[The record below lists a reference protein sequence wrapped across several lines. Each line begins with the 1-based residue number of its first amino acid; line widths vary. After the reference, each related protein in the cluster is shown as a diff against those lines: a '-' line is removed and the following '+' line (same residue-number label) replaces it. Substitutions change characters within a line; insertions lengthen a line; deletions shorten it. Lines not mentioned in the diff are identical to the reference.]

1 MIIMIKLGYRPVNLK
16 GWSHGHSVEW
26 KGLGGVLRN
35 TPDGM
40 VMINNQARAM
50 HLVDL
55 TGMGGREALLIYGM
69 VVSYHQAR
77 VSSCQPE
84 GPWVGET
91 LLMAW

>member
-1 MIIMIKLGYRPVNLK
+1 MVILSSGRA
-16 GWSHGHSVEW
+16 W
-26 KGLGGVLRN
+26 GGVLRT

-40 VMINNQARAM
+40 VLINNKARAM

-84 GPWVGET
+84 GPWGGNPPYHTCHISSLGVGENCRSSQ
-91 LLMAW
+91 LL